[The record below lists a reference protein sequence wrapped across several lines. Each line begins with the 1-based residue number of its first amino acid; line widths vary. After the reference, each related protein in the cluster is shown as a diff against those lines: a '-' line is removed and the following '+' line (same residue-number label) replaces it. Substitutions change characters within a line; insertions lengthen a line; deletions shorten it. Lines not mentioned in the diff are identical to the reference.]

1 MALVEALLPPRRA
14 RATTPARDCAIVI
27 AAYNEADN
35 IERVVR
41 GAAQHGRVIVV
52 NDASTDDTAA
62 LAERGG
68 ATVLT
73 HETNTHI
80 KQAFL
85 DGFRAALDLGAR
97 RILQMDA
104 GLSHDP
110 EEIPRLL
117 DALDDA
123 DMVIGSRFVPGGRLV
138 NQPAQRRRLSKVG
151 SFLVRAATGMGVAD
165 LTSGFKGFRRQVL
178 EALFAGEAVSHIRS
192 RAFAFQF
199 ELTHEVHR
207 MGFRIVEVPTTYT
220 ATGSSLN
227 RKVVYEAL
235 GACARLALR
244 GRSRISAAAQATAG
258 AARP

>member
-1 MALVEALLPPRRA
+1 MAVAEALLPPRRTGRQA
-14 RATTPARDCAIVI
+14 RSRDCAIVI

-35 IERVVR
+35 ITKVVE
-41 GAAQHGRVIVV
+41 GCTQHGQVIVV
-52 NDASTDDTAA
+52 NDASKDDTAT
-62 LAERGG
+62 LAERAG
-68 ATVLT
+68 AMVVS
-73 HETNTHI
+73 HKTNTHI

-85 DGFRAALDLGAR
+85 DGFRAALDIGAR

-110 EEIPRLL
+110 GEIPRFL

-138 NQPAQRRRLSKVG
+138 DQPANRRRLSKVG
-151 SFLVRAATGMGVAD
+151 SFLVRAATGMQVAD
-165 LTSGFKGFRRQVL
+165 LTSGFKGFRRHVL
-178 EALFAGEAVSHIRS
+178 DALFAGDAIRHIRA

-199 ELTHEVHR
+199 ELTYEVHR
-207 MGFRIVEVPTTYT
+207 MGFRIVEVPITYT

-235 GACARLALR
+235 GACGRLALR
-244 GRSRISAAAQATAG
+244 GRSRTVAHVPAG
-258 AARP
+258 AIGK